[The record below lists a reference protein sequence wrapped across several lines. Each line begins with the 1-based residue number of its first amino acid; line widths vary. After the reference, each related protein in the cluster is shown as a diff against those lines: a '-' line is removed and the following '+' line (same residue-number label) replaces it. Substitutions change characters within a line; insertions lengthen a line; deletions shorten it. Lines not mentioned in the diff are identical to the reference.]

1 LDEKARELI
10 SEKKSSTVLL
20 ELDKTKVH
28 AVFYKKQ
35 DYEPFA
41 VPMGFPVLEDINWK
55 AELKKMD
62 MAIARTMQQ
71 AILLITMGTEPD
83 KGGVNQKNLAAMQ
96 TLFQNESVG
105 RVLIADYTTKAEFVV
120 PNIGSLLDPKK
131 YEVVERD
138 IQIGLNNI
146 LVGEST
152 FANQNAKVE
161 LFVARLAQGHQAFLN
176 DFLIPEMKRVAQEL
190 GFKSYPTPYFDRIS
204 LKDNTNMLRV
214 YNRLVEIGVLTAE
227 EGIEAIET
235 GRLPRKE
242 DSLNSQKEF
251 KEHKEEGLYEP
262 ILGGPNTQKELA
274 DKQIDSQREIQEMNI
289 KTQEKQSKEQA
300 KNAPNLPGGAKGPGK
315 EAGRPEGSPQDQS
328 NKSPIGDGEQSRY
341 ASFNLS
347 MVTENMAAANKLFK
361 SVEAGLR
368 KTHEIKRLSKQQ
380 KQVAEDIA
388 CLIIANEEVEDWND
402 NIEKYIKKPIDHNPD
417 RIKEIHEIAA
427 EHQIDDYLASI
438 LYASKK

>member
-1 LDEKARELI
+1 
-10 SEKKSSTVLL
+10 
-20 ELDKTKVH
+20 
-28 AVFYKKQ
+28 
-35 DYEPFA
+35 
-41 VPMGFPVLEDINWK
+41 M
-55 AELKKMD
+55 
-62 MAIARTMQQ
+62 
-71 AILLITMGTEPD
+71 
-83 KGGVNQKNLAAMQ
+83 
-96 TLFQNESVG
+96 
-105 RVLIADYTTKAEFVV
+105 
-120 PNIGSLLDPKK
+120 
-131 YEVVERD
+131 
-138 IQIGLNNI
+138 
-146 LVGEST
+146 
-152 FANQNAKVE
+152 
-161 LFVARLAQGHQAFLN
+161 
-176 DFLIPEMKRVAQEL
+176 
-190 GFKSYPTPYFDRIS
+190 
-204 LKDNTNMLRV
+204 
-214 YNRLVEIGVLTAE
+214 LTAE

-289 KTQEKQSKEQA
+289 KTQEKQAKEQA